1 MRTVARVGQR
11 CRHRGAEDDRA
22 FNRKNQFSPDFCGSV
37 RTSAKKSLRLLAG
50 TLGVVLTISGPS
62 ESSDTGVKSFA
73 TS

>member
-1 MRTVARVGQR
+1 MARWL
-11 CRHRGAEDDRA
+11 AEPTLVVP
-22 FNRKNQFSPDFCGSV
+22 NVYFCGSL

-62 ESSDTGVKSFA
+62 AINDTGVKSFT